1 MFIVN
6 FKTMWRLVGLFIVI
20 AGFQI
25 FYEKFGIALAFML
38 ALGLLSL
45 VFFPKLLIPIIIIST
60 CVYFSRGFSF
70 IPELLINSV
79 LLIPITILS
88 FGYLQTILSKIRKK
102 SFKKS

>member
-1 MFIVN
+1 MFVFN
-6 FKTMWRLVGLFIVI
+6 FKTLWRLIGVFIVVS
-20 AGFQI
+20 GFQI

-38 ALGLLSL
+38 AIGILSL
-45 VFFPKLLIPIIIIST
+45 LFFQKLLIPIIILST

-88 FGYLQTILSKIRKK
+88 FSYLQTILSKIRKK

>member
-1 MFIVN
+1 MFVFKFKTLWRLIGVFIV
-6 FKTMWRLVGLFIVI
+6 VS
-20 AGFQI
+20 GFQI

-38 ALGLLSL
+38 AIGILSL
-45 VFFPKLLIPIIIIST
+45 IFFPKLLIPIIVIST

-88 FGYLQTILSKIRKK
+88 YAYLQTILSRIRKK
-102 SFKKS
+102 SLQKN